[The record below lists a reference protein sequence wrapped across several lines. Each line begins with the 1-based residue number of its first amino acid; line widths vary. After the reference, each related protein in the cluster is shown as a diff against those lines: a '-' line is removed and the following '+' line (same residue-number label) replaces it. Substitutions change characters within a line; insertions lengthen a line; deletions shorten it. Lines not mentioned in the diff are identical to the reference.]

1 MPLIDMQMKRLV
13 PSSAHQLRSDLESRE
28 KDA

>member
-1 MPLIDMQMKRLV
+1 MPLIDMQMNRLA
-13 PSSAHQLRSDLESRE
+13 PPSAHQLRSDLESRE